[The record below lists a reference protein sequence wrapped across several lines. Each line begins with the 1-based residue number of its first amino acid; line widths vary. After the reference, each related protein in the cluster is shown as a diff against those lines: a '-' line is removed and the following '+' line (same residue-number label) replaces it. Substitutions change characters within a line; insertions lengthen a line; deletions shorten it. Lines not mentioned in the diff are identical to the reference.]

1 MNRKSIIFIGRSG
14 CGKGTQSKMLTEYFQ
29 KNDAQAKV
37 LYVQTGL
44 ELRKFMEGPLH
55 TQKLAKEINVR
66 GGLQP
71 EFLTVYMWAQMFAEQ
86 YNGDQH
92 IIIDGT
98 PRKYHEAGVLNSVFD
113 FYDIKDPCV
122 IYLDIP
128 KSVSVDRLLERKR
141 ADDTRE
147 DIEAR
152 LAWFETE
159 VIPAIEYYRHNP
171 EYRFAQIDGTRS
183 VEEISHDVIAFIE
196 GKA

>member
-29 KNDAQAKV
+29 KNDTQAKV

-44 ELRKFMEGPLH
+44 ELRKFMEGPLY

-113 FYDIKDPCV
+113 FYDIKNPCV
-122 IYLDIP
+122 VYLDIP

-183 VEEISHDVIAFIE
+183 VEEISRDVIAFIE

>member
-1 MNRKSIIFIGRSG
+1 MNRKAVIFIGRSG
-14 CGKGTQSKMLTEYFQ
+14 CGKGTQSKVLTDYF
-29 KNDAQAKV
+29 KKDNAATGV
-37 LYVQTGL
+37 LYIQTGL
-44 ELRKFMEGPLH
+44 ELRKFMEGTLH
-55 TQKLAKEINVR
+55 TQKMAKEVNVR

-71 EFLTVYMWAQMFAEQ
+71 EFLTVYMWSHVFAEQ

-92 IIIDGT
+92 VIIDGT
-98 PRKYHEAGVLNSVFD
+98 PRKYHEAGVLNSVFE
-113 FYDIKDPCV
+113 FYGIQKPYV

-128 KSVSVDRLLERKR
+128 KSVSVDRLLARKR

-152 LAWFETE
+152 LAWFETD

-171 EYRFAQIDGTRS
+171 EYHFAQIDGTRS
-183 VEEISHDVIAFIE
+183 VEDISKDIIAFIE